1 MVKAC
6 LSLVAG
12 AYALHF
18 TSFAASSALIPFA
31 LFGTGVLF
39 CAAGRGAAVF
49 FAVGATLFSWHATQ
63 VIESRLQTGFEGDS
77 MLAVVRIIEFPRA
90 RGNSVNFVA
99 EPVADRHIPQRVPQR
114 LRLSWYQPS
123 HWPEIGDVWQFELR
137 LKPPR
142 GTSNPGVF
150 DYETWLFQRRIGAT
164 GYVVNGRRN
173 QRLQM
178 DAAGGSSRW
187 RKAFTARLT
196 NVIDDGEA
204 AAVIA
209 AITVG
214 ARHLVT
220 AEQWTRYARSGTSHL
235 MAISGLHVGLA
246 AMAAYLLALIGSALL
261 RWPDNHLRI
270 ALCASL
276 IVAVAYSALSG
287 FAVPAQRSTL
297 MLCLLVLV
305 LLRVREPDPFAILAA
320 ACLIVVVFDPLSTLM
335 PGFKLSFGAVLLLLW
350 LAKRRNPGGVSS
362 ITMRAVYVVSQLAT
376 MQLFLLF
383 GLMPLTVT
391 VFHRIAVVAPPVN
404 MVAVPLFSFV
414 TVPFAL
420 TGMLLDGPIA
430 TAGDAALRIAALSV
444 RMIEELIGLSL
455 QVPYSDVS
463 TAHISGAGW
472 PCLGLVLAW
481 VLLPPGWPGRYI
493 AWLALCSIVTYR
505 IDGPPVGCVDT
516 TMLDVGQG
524 LAVVVRSRERTLL
537 YDTGPAYPSGASMV
551 DRVVLPYLSGQGI
564 EHLDRVIVSHSDV
577 DHAGGLADLLAGI
590 PVGDVLAGEAMKQP
604 TAELI
609 RCRRG
614 DRWDWNGVD
623 FRILHPAPGGDYS
636 GNDASCVL
644 AVAAGTARLVVTG
657 DIEAGVERL
666 LLSND
671 QTESADVV
679 VVPHHGSGTS
689 SSRSFVARIA
699 PEMAL
704 ISAGYRNRWGLPRA
718 DVVQRW
724 QDAGAEVLTTAVDG
738 AISVRLCDGV
748 GIVGVDRH
756 RDRIRRVWH
765 EDRVD

>member
-1 MVKAC
+1 MIKAC

-18 TSFAASSALIPFA
+18 SSFAASSALILLA
-31 LFGTGVLF
+31 LFGTGVLLRATSRRV
-39 CAAGRGAAVF
+39 AAF
-49 FAVGATLFSWHATQ
+49 FAVGVTLFSWHAIQ
-63 VIESRLQTGFEGDS
+63 VIESRLHAGFEGDS
-77 MLAVVRIIEFPRA
+77 MLAVVRIIEFPRTMGDSA
-90 RGNSVNFVA
+90 SFVA
-99 EPVADRHIPQRVPQR
+99 EPVDDRRIPQRI
-114 LRLSWYQPS
+114 RLSWYQPPYL
-123 HWPEIGDVWQFELR
+123 PEIGDVWQFELR

-150 DYETWLFQRRIGAT
+150 DYETWLFQQRIGAT

-187 RKAFTARLT
+187 RKSFTARLT
-196 NVIDDGEA
+196 NVIDDSEA

-235 MAISGLHVGLA
+235 MAISGLHIGLA
-246 AMAAYLLALIGSALL
+246 AMAAYLLTLTGSALL
-261 RWPDNHLRI
+261 RWPGNHLRI

-276 IVAVAYSALSG
+276 VAAAAYSALSG

-305 LLRVREPDPFAILAA
+305 LLRAREPNPLVILAA

-335 PGFKLSFGAVLLLLW
+335 PGFKLSFAAVLLLLW
-350 LAKRRNPGGVSS
+350 LAKRRNTVGGSS
-362 ITMRAVYVVSQLAT
+362 VTMRVVRVVSQLAT

-383 GLMPLTVT
+383 GLMPLTVM

-404 MVAVPLFSFV
+404 LVAVPLFSFV

-420 TGMLLDGPIA
+420 TGMLLDGPMA
-430 TAGDAALRIAALSV
+430 NAGDAALRVAALSV
-444 RMIEELIGLSL
+444 RMIERLIGLSL

-472 PCLGLVLAW
+472 HCLGLVLAW

-493 AWLALCSIVTYR
+493 AWLAVCAIVSYR
-505 IDGPPVGCVDT
+505 IDGPPVGCLDT

-524 LAVVVRSRERTLL
+524 LAIVIRSRERTLL
-537 YDTGPAYPSGASMV
+537 YDTGPAWPGGVSMV

-564 EHLDRVIVSHSDV
+564 DHLDRVIVSHSDV
-577 DHAGGLADLLAGI
+577 DHAGGLADLLTGI
-590 PVGDVLAGEAMKQP
+590 AVGDVLAGEATRHTEADSK
-604 TAELI
+604 

-614 DRWDWNGVD
+614 DRWNWNGVD
-623 FRILHPAPGGDYS
+623 FRILHPAPGRDYS

-644 AVAAGTARLVVTG
+644 AVAAGNARLVVTG
-657 DIEAGVERL
+657 DIEAGVERT
-666 LLSND
+666 LLSD
-671 QTESADVV
+671 DPPAGADVV
-679 VVPHHGSGTS
+679 VVPHHGSATS
-689 SSRSFVARIA
+689 SSRPFVARIA
-699 PEMAL
+699 PEFAL
-704 ISAGYRNRWGLPRA
+704 ISAGYHNRWGLPRR
-718 DVVQRW
+718 DVVRRW
-724 QDAGAEVLTTAVDG
+724 RDAGAEVLTTAVDG

-748 GIVGVDRH
+748 GIVDIDRH

-765 EDRVD
+765 EVRVD